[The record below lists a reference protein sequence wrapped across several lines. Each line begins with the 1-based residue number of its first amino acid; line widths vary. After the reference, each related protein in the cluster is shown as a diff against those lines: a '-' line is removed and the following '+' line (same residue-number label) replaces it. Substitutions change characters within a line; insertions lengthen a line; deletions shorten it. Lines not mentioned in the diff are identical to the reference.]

1 LEGDDNNFYLIVDE
15 FSFTEKYVLDSDRML
30 GTPEDISLAVNLDDD
45 EKANTVDMANMLNTF
60 EVENF
65 DFLKNPKAGD
75 GIKLF
80 KIVEPEDPEDDPI
93 ETFSG
98 MLNWSDGGFINGQG
112 SYIDDENGINIRLDD
127 ESIDGSKINVM
138 VWNNP
143 DSGIK
148 FDNGETVTTKLAISQ
163 SGWYYIYNITLSKD
177 GATGIKDIQLEQK
190 TNAIYDLMGR
200 KVSKMDK
207 GIYIVNG
214 KKYIVK

>member
-1 LEGDDNNFYLIVDE
+1 MYWKNKGKKFLSVLLATALLVCLFPVVYAEAPDMDE
-15 FSFTEKYVLDSDRML
+15 
-30 GTPEDISLAVNLDDD
+30 P
-45 EKANTVDMANMLNTF
+45 
-60 EVENF
+60 
-65 DFLKNPKAGD
+65 AGD
-75 GIKLF
+75 VTQSVSETLEEVTEIE
-80 KIVEPEDPEDDPI
+80 EPTEEPGEKPAEDPEDDPI

-98 MLNWSDGGFINGQG
+98 MLSWSDGGFINGQG
-112 SYIDDENGINIRLDD
+112 SYIDDENGINIRLED

-177 GATGIKDIQLEQK
+177 GAITGIKAVQLEQK